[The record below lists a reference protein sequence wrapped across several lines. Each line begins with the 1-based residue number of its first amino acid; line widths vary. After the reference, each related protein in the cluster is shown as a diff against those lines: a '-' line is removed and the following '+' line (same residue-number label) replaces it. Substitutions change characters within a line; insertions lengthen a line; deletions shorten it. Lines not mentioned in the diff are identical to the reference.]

1 MNAENPI
8 FTSLSKISA
17 FEMVIGLNG
26 CIWIKGDSTKTSH
39 YLSDIILKL
48 DGKSPE
54 HQHQPLHPALATSST
69 TGKRKAK
76 SEFDLPPKSRVF
88 DHYNNNNQQNKV
100 SKKNTSEQDSKSE
113 VGRNKNKSK
122 EHNNN
127 VSGGT

>member
-1 MNAENPI
+1 MSKGYGWQCESAIIPKSQSRAINNVDGR
-8 FTSLSKISA
+8 SLLA
-17 FEMVIGLNG
+17 
-26 CIWIKGDSTKTSH
+26 
-39 YLSDIILKL
+39 LK
-48 DGKSPE
+48 
-54 HQHQPLHPALATSST
+54 ALATSST

-88 DHYNNNNQQNKV
+88 DHYNNNQQNKV
-100 SKKNTSEQDSKSE
+100 SKKNTTEQDSKSE